1 MHLFNFYYFVLDLT
15 NLDMTLEVL
24 VVGAGPSGLAFSIE
38 LAQRWKEAKQEKPI
52 MIDLHIT
59 IRDIRIEA
67 RRGDNM
73 FVNVGSRTGQMPGR
87 RRDQVV
93 TIQEDVLA
101 HLSPLLKMCMLK
113 NYDER
118 VWPTSRNIPIREIED
133 QLLLLAQADHFRD
146 VITLEAVTD
155 QNWNQN
161 ANSFQIIVGADGST
175 SRTRQELFGVR
186 NDDIVQHRDVDTALG
201 IAFQVPENESPHGL
215 PFEQSVNCALTIAQ
229 RRYLLNASK
238 VST

>member
-1 MHLFNFYYFVLDLT
+1 MEKIESSILQ
-15 NLDMTLEVL
+15 ML
-24 VVGAGPSGLAFSIE
+24 VIGAGPSGLAFAIE
-38 LAQRWKEAKQEKPI
+38 LAQRWKEAKKEKPN
-52 MIDLHIT
+52 MINLHIT
-59 IRDIRIEA
+59 IRDIRIEKCKED
-67 RRGDNM
+67 GM
-73 FVNVGSRTGQMPGR
+73 YINVGSRTGQMPGR

-101 HLSPLLKMCMLK
+101 HLSPLLKKYMLK
-113 NYDER
+113 NFDEC

-133 QLLLLAQADHFRD
+133 QLLTLAQTVYFRD
-146 VITLEAVTD
+146 VITFEAVTKK
-155 QNWNQN
+155 NWNEN

-175 SRTRQELFGVR
+175 SKTRQELFGVK
-186 NDDIVQHRDVDTALG
+186 NDDIIQYGEDTALG

-238 VST
+238 VSSYTFLLLIEKEG